1 MIKLGAKK
9 KFYLLVPLKIY
20 PKDYNEFE
28 NRLSEILKMNISQY
42 LSKLDRPPEYIMEF
56 DKDSSAITK
65 VKDHLI

>member
-1 MIKLGAKK
+1 
-9 KFYLLVPLKIY
+9 
-20 PKDYNEFE
+20 
-28 NRLSEILKMNISQY
+28 MNISQY